1 MASVAMRMNVEL
13 ALQGREEGEVNGRI
27 NLPKKVREVLAIV
40 MNAMECG
47 ATMEQMTRHTLVY
60 FLEAFF
66 YLLDCKI
73 SEPASL
79 RK

>member
-27 NLPKKVREVLAIV
+27 NLAKKVREVLAIV

-60 FLEAFF
+60 FLEVFF
-66 YLLDCKI
+66 IY
-73 SEPASL
+73 
-79 RK
+79 